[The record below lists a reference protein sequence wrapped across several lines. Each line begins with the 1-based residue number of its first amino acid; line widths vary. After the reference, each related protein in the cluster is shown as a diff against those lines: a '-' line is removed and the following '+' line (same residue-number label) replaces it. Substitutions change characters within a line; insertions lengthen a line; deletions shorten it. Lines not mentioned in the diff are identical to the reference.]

1 MSSPSSEP
9 AVSRVSLF
17 ALPALSLRSGQGVSW
32 LAYVGLAEQEKAA
45 SFSHPDEAL
54 AFAAQHTLMR
64 VLAAQL
70 LGVRPTSAA
79 DIPVDRSCLLCGKS
93 PSHGKPR
100 IEGVNFSMARSLGL
114 AAGAVAGPGACLGVD
129 LVQLRGNYY
138 DSFDAL
144 ALAPYEKRVVKSL
157 AKEQAQLVRHL
168 LWVGKEAVLK
178 ATGYGLAL
186 APAQVMFSLPPL
198 PQTLEE
204 AQGLA
209 AQAKAFLPADPSQGQ
224 NPLEPED
231 AQQTISFW
239 VTWQVLEGKYLLAVA
254 SDRPHELTS
263 HLVTSPLE
271 VRRGLEADGFLP

>member
-1 MSSPSSEP
+1 MFSPSSEP

-93 PSHGKPR
+93 PSHGKPK

-114 AAGAVAGPGACLGVD
+114 AAGAVAGPGVSLGVD

-157 AKEQAQLVRHL
+157 TKEQAQLVRHL

-178 ATGYGLAL
+178 ATGHGLAL

-204 AQGLA
+204 AQGLT
-209 AQAKAFLPADPSQGQ
+209 AQARVLFPTGAGDGEGQ
-224 NPLEPED
+224 PETD
-231 AQQTISFW
+231 QQAASFW

-254 SDRPHELTS
+254 SDQPHELTS
-263 HLVTSPLE
+263 HLVASPIE